1 VADTAAN
8 TATARVLIAEDEM
21 ILRQHFRKK
30 LETVWPEAVVV
41 AECADGLEAIEKIE
55 ETAPQVCFLDIHMPE
70 MTGLEV
76 AREAG
81 DRCHIVFVTAY
92 DQYAIEAFDK
102 GAVDYLVKPI
112 NDERLQKTVER
123 LKERLNTAPADLSQL
138 IATLRAGGG
147 AGGGPR
153 EYLRW
158 IKASQGSALKMV
170 AVSDVLFFNSDEK
183 YTRVVLP
190 EGELL
195 IRKPMK
201 ELTEEIDPQQFW
213 QIHRST
219 MVRVTAIEKVTR
231 DFRGDATVHIKGSR
245 EALKVSRPFSHLFKQ
260 M

>member
-1 VADTAAN
+1 MT
-8 TATARVLIAEDEM
+8 TVLIAEDEQV
-21 ILRQHFRKK
+21 LRQHFRKK
-30 LETVWPEAVVV
+30 LETVWPEANIV
-41 AECADGLEAIEKIE
+41 AECADGLDAIEKIE
-55 ETAPQVCFLDIHMPE
+55 ALAPQVCFLDIHMPE

-92 DQYAIEAFDK
+92 DQSAIEAFDK

-147 AGGGPR
+147 NKGGAP

-183 YTRVVLP
+183 YTRVVMP

-245 EALKVSRPFSHLFKQ
+245 ETLKVSRPFSNLFKQ

>member
-1 VADTAAN
+1 MTK
-8 TATARVLIAEDEM
+8 VLIAEDELV
-21 ILRQHFRKK
+21 LRQHFRKK
-30 LETVWPEAVVV
+30 LESVWPEANIV
-41 AECADGLEAIEKIE
+41 AECADGLDAIEQIE
-55 ETAPQVCFLDIHMPE
+55 ALAPDVCFLDIHMPE

-123 LKERLNTAPADLSQL
+123 LKERMTSAPADLSQL
-138 IATLRAGGG
+138 IATLRASTAPGGQ
-147 AGGGPR
+147 R
-153 EYLRW
+153 EFLRW
-158 IKASQGSALKMV
+158 IKASQGAALKMV

>member
-1 VADTAAN
+1 LTKI
-8 TATARVLIAEDEM
+8 LIAEDET

-30 LETVWPEAVVV
+30 LEAVWPEAVIV
-41 AECADGLEAIEKIE
+41 AECADGLDAIEKIE

-147 AGGGPR
+147 GAR

-183 YTRVVLP
+183 YTRVVMP

-245 EALKVSRPFSHLFKQ
+245 EALKVSRPFSNLFKQ